1 MLAIKLVWRIKRQ
14 RTWLFPDSLKWISKA
29 KVKLVGYHITHLR
42 NSAHRFHGSTLKTL
56 PFREADHF
64 LMIDMPWNACV
75 QFDVI
80 NRSNS
85 TNIVWLITI
94 WCLPIS
100 SSEESNGQT
109 VTSVSFLRF
118 TFRMNCPPALFVE
131 ALTCVESPCWKYMK
145 KFFTL
150 GWHSFIFS
158 FFFSVYYMPAQ
169 HTRTFF
175 HNTHREKIHKPRL
188 RGAVWCK
195 NGRIRNWNEAQTPLN
210 ASCKHFITR
219 LLMDSFKQHSSL
231 WLFSA

>member
-1 MLAIKLVWRIKRQ
+1 MLK
-14 RTWLFPDSLKWISKA
+14 
-29 KVKLVGYHITHLR
+29 
-42 NSAHRFHGSTLKTL
+42 
-56 PFREADHF
+56 
-64 LMIDMPWNACV
+64 NACV

-80 NRSNS
+80 NRSHGINV
-85 TNIVWLITI
+85 VWLITI

-118 TFRMNCPPALFVE
+118 TFKMNCPPALFVE

-158 FFFSVYYMPAQ
+158 FFFSVPAQ
-169 HTRTFF
+169 HTRTFSTT
-175 HNTHREKIHKPRL
+175 HTEKNTQEPRL

-195 NGRIRNWNEAQTPLN
+195 NGRIRNWNERQTPLN

-219 LLMDSFKQHSSL
+219 LLMDS
-231 WLFSA
+231 